1 MIPIRN
7 KGIATHLIEFH
18 ASDGIKLSG
27 LLYLPKQKT
36 STVVISLHGTGG
48 GSVFYATDR
57 TNTMGAAFAERGVAF
72 LPFNNRGA
80 GLIQP
85 HKQRI
90 GNKTKRVYYGSGLEL
105 IKDAVLDID
114 GAVAYAR
121 SLGYTRIFLAG
132 ASTGANKICVYHAS
146 SIGLRPRAK
155 SPRNR
160 VTGYI
165 LLGGGD
171 DTGLLYTDLG
181 KRKFYKLLDEVKKK
195 VKAGHGDEVVPF
207 TTGVPKYMTWQ
218 ALYDMANPDGLYNCF
233 PFREAMRGE
242 PKSRKPLFHLL
253 KKITK
258 PSLVLYGS
266 EDEYC
271 YGDVPR
277 VVELLKDAVRGKKH
291 FTFMV
296 LQGADH
302 SYHKKEKQLTRM
314 MHAWMHRV

>member
-1 MIPIRN
+1 M
-7 KGIATHLIEFH
+7 
-18 ASDGIKLSG
+18 
-27 LLYLPKQKT
+27 
-36 STVVISLHGTGG
+36 
-48 GSVFYATDR
+48 FYATNR
-57 TNTMGAAFAERGVAF
+57 TNTMGAAFAKRGVAF

-85 HKQRI
+85 HKQRV
-90 GNKTKRVYYGSGLEL
+90 GDKTKKVYYGSGLEEL
-105 IKDAVLDID
+105 NDAVPDID
-114 GAVAYAR
+114 GAVAFAR
-121 SLGYTRIFLAG
+121 TLGYTRIFLAG
-132 ASTGANKICVYHAS
+132 GSTGANKICVYHAK
-146 SIGLRPRAK
+146 RPR
-155 SPRNR
+155 NH

-171 DTGLLYTDLG
+171 DTGLLYRDLG
-181 KRKFYKLLDEVKKK
+181 KRKFFKLLNESKKK
-195 VKAGHGDEVVPF
+195 VKAGHGDDVIPF
-207 TTGVPKYMTWQ
+207 TSGVPKYMTWQ

-242 PKSRKPLFHLL
+242 PKSRKPLFHLF

-291 FTFMV
+291 FTFTV

-302 SYHKKEKQLTRM
+302 GYHKKEKQLVRV
-314 MHAWMHRV
+314 MHAWLQRV